1 MSSSIL
7 AVIFAVAI
15 LMAFATFS
23 WRKRKDKMTRALLF
37 YLALAIAIVLGLLE
51 IGFESQSKK
60 VYTSSELESSQTFK
74 LVAFKN
80 TSYYLIKDGDTY
92 HYRYMDEDGEI
103 KPNKIDAP
111 ECEVAY
117 DKNAPKLTMGQ
128 MRRVYHE
135 EWLFIT
141 GKDGTSTEPS
151 YNFVV
156 PNEESV
162 LDLNDS

>member
-1 MSSSIL
+1 MRSTIL
-7 AVIFAVAI
+7 AVAFAVAI
-15 LMAFATFS
+15 LAAFALFS
-23 WRKRKDKMTRALLF
+23 WRKDKMARALLF
-37 YLALAIAIVLGLLE
+37 YLALTIAIASGLLE

-60 VYTSSELESSQTFK
+60 VYTSSEPESSQTFK

-92 HYRYMDEDGEI
+92 HYKYIDEDGEI

-111 ECEVAY
+111 ECEVTY
-117 DKNAPKLTMGQ
+117 DKNAPTLTMGQ